1 MEHGLARTFTRINTE
16 GVRRDRACPGRVIVG
31 NALHVKS
38 KKSYY
43 DTAETAPKIWAHQ
56 NSLCK
61 ANPANI
67 KYISMEMFRM
77 MKLNR

>member
-1 MEHGLARTFTRINTE
+1 MPCPSYSRERI
-16 GVRRDRACPGRVIVG
+16 ACKEQE
-31 NALHVKS
+31 ALE